1 MPQLIQTKS
10 CCFILFLSVGSAIC
24 NFYIYQS
31 YVLEMEKEKKN
42 LKQKMLKRQLI
53 NDLRASA
60 KIFFFF

>member
-31 YVLEMEKEKKN
+31 YVLEMEKEKK
-42 LKQKMLKRQLI
+42 LKTENAQKTANK
-53 NDLRASA
+53 
-60 KIFFFF
+60 